1 MDREIQGGQDCSEPA
16 QAALEKPH
24 PPRLRELDYARTGR
38 QPLDAGNDGT
48 CPAEGDDIGVIKGR
62 YQFRSSCI
70 LGPRQLC
77 YADRPAQMR
86 IVEREAREF
95 AENRLL
101 ALKLGFGQFA
111 AVSTRTDDREA
122 DVHGRFDTRVCARSD
137 G

>member
-1 MDREIQGGQDCSEPA
+1 MLAIRFAASPHR
-16 QAALEKPH
+16 AALEKPH
-24 PPRLRELDYARTGR
+24 PPRLRELDYARARR

-48 CPAEGDDIGVIKGR
+48 GPAKGDDIRVIKGR
-62 YQFRSSCI
+62 YQFRSPCI

-77 YADRPAQMR
+77 NADRPVQMR
-86 IVEREAREF
+86 IVECEAREF